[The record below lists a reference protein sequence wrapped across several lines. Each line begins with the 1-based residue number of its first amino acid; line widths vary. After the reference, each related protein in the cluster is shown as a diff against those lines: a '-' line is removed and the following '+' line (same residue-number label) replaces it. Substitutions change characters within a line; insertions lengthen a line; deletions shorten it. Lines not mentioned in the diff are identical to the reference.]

1 MRQKLYPISVKI
13 TNAHCTLLSQLQ
25 FAEPPNTNLRLA
37 EKGEKLLERA
47 LLGYVRAAFPYL
59 PEEGVHAFV
68 DFLRQGRHLYLY
80 LFICLWVYKVVHLVA
95 ERCLLTSNNELEVP
109 PQFKV
114 HINKVQPL
122 IPCQQKVV
130 LDQMD
135 HPVPLFLSA
144 RSQSFEDEDLRSFPG
159 LLRQ

>member
-68 DFLRQGRHLYLY
+68 DFLRQGCHLYLY
-80 LFICLWVYKVVHLVA
+80 RATRQVEAYI
-95 ERCLLTSNNELEVP
+95 LLTSIWGVP
-109 PQFKV
+109 QA
-114 HINKVQPL
+114 
-122 IPCQQKVV
+122 C
-130 LDQMD
+130 
-135 HPVPLFLSA
+135 LS
-144 RSQSFEDEDLRSFPG
+144 SS
-159 LLRQ
+159 